1 MLTFVHPDILMTVH
15 ILFSHL
21 KGVLLMDP
29 QIYSISDAF
38 IKRTKRTYL
47 CMYFLVPIGILLTVA
62 FLFFTGDNQA
72 NPSLLIG
79 ITVRIIVFVEL
90 ELFIVSKI
98 MLKKVKENTLTLG
111 DDFLQ
116 RTSKKT
122 ESPLYFKDI
131 QKLYIR
137 KEVTGTV
144 SYIDIRTSAQTVRLY
159 GFENLDTI
167 KEILLTS
174 APQAT
179 VKERQYKIDYNHPI
193 AFIVIFV
200 IALGGI
206 TLFEYTWSVSLNNLI
221 NLGLGVWIL
230 FFKPISKAQGQRF
243 RILEIICGILIIG
256 GICLKYLSAI
266 LG

>member
-1 MLTFVHPDILMTVH
+1 
-15 ILFSHL
+15 
-21 KGVLLMDP
+21 MDP

-38 IKRTKRTYL
+38 IKRTKRIYL
-47 CMYFLVPIGILLTVA
+47 CMYFLFPIGILLTVA
-62 FLFFTGDNQA
+62 FLFFTGDNQD

-79 ITVRIIVFVEL
+79 ITVGITLFIEL
-90 ELFIVSKI
+90 ELLIVSKI
-98 MLKKVKENTLTLG
+98 MLKKVKENTLTIG

-116 RTSKKT
+116 RTGKKT
-122 ESPLYFKDI
+122 EYPVYFKDI

-137 KEVTGTV
+137 KEVTGAIC
-144 SYIDIRTSAQTVRLY
+144 YINIRTSAQTLRLY

-179 VKERQYKIDYNHPI
+179 VKERQYKMDYNHPI
-193 AFIVIFV
+193 ALIVIFF
-200 IALGGI
+200 ITLGVI
-206 TLFEYTWSVSLNNLI
+206 TLFNYMWSISLSNLI
-221 NLGLGVWIL
+221 TLGFGVWVL

-243 RILEIICGILIIG
+243 RILEIICGILMIG
-256 GICLKYLSAI
+256 GICLDYLFAI